1 MENFNEVK
9 KALQTMGV
17 ANPTPAQ
24 IKQLS
29 MIILEGYQVEIYRQ
43 ELQKVRKMRE
53 HCAQVAKQTIM
64 DQHPF
69 GGGRDQMIQ
78 SITDAIRYES
88 EYPNL
93 TNTVKYLVAV
103 EY

>member
-1 MENFNEVK
+1 MENFNEIK
-9 KALQTMGV
+9 KVLQAMGV
-17 ANPTPAQ
+17 VSPTPLQ
-24 IKQLS
+24 IKQVS
-29 MIILEGYQVEIYRQ
+29 MVVLEGYQVEIYRQ
-43 ELQKVRKMRE
+43 ELQKVRQMRE
-53 HCAQVAKQTIM
+53 HCAQIAERTIM

-93 TNTVKYLVAV
+93 TNTVKYLLAV
-103 EY
+103 DH